1 MSDDNSVEQP
11 LNQAE
16 APVPKE
22 TLFVRY
28 VSTATGHT
36 YDEETVD
43 HLADMLL
50 IFYAAGGTVLGA
62 ICGCVISIAG
72 LGPSPMPMRLLLVM
86 PPVVFTGALMGC
98 AAVLAI
104 LNLRGL
110 VRWEKYVVKRT
121 ATLRRTS
128 TSATQ

>member
-1 MSDDNSVEQP
+1 MSDDCSVEQP
-11 LNQAE
+11 LNQTE
-16 APVPKE
+16 VPVPKE

-50 IFYAAGGTVLGA
+50 IFYAAGGTVFGA
-62 ICGCVISIAG
+62 ICGCLISITG
-72 LGPSPMPMRLLLVM
+72 LGPSPSSMRLLLVM
-86 PPVVFTGALMGC
+86 PPVVFAGALMGC

-121 ATLRRTS
+121 ATLRQPS
-128 TSATQ
+128 TPLKQ